1 MQCPFSIVLKGEII
15 MSFEYTKAVLRL
27 FKAVPVLMPSHAV
40 IDYKETIKNG
50 FVLTEDAVKN
60 NGEVVES
67 EIMEFITDNFGY
79 NLLALNNGFHKSF
92 KKVKET
98 PEVVLILEQLAHYA
112 TVYLQNGDMFDNS
125 KIDSSLVYVP
135 AEKLNLP
142 TGNDPVR
149 LTVICS
155 IPDVELE
162 ERVRKMLSSG
172 MALSSETMDDLMTV
186 IKQLRLEIAVEKVRN
201 KEMRI
206 RLYDALGTV
215 PVDAEEFLR
224 YLVFKTAGT
233 TLLVRN
239 AETIQ
244 MIKTGLYRFDV
255 EKAFRTY
262 VGAYSGGGIRALARV
277 FLRHKNKALFLAFKG
292 ASPYVAHILN
302 RVRKIADKEKKPAR
316 IGVLDR
322 VTCDSM
328 LRLDEL
334 YRELSRVTLYKK
346 VTAANALLFQMANP
360 DAALYHIRNGKAFA
374 TKRDVEGPYSPKRKT
389 IFDIIVSSI
398 VDDVRPAVAG
408 KKIFIPEGVEYAMP
422 TSEKRFIGGI
432 PFNTA
437 VRLGKDV
444 VLGVHWE
451 NLENERV
458 DLDLYYKSGKYD
470 VGWNTNFTDARHKN
484 AIYFSGDKT
493 DAPKEKGGAT
503 EAYFVSKAVKDDF
516 ALVNMA
522 WYTWDCSGEVP
533 FKFVLGNA
541 DPEQLSK
548 DYLLSCQNLFVNVPN
563 AIAKPQQFL
572 GFLEADEDGNKTF
585 WFANAQLGQ
594 DIVCSYDDK
603 SKLALKAAHAS
614 FASSLRLKDIL
625 RQAGAVFEKEEDE
638 EWDIDLSL
646 DKVSK
651 DTFISLFSA

>member
-1 MQCPFSIVLKGEII
+1 

-40 IDYKETIKNG
+40 IDCKETIKNG
-50 FVLTEDAVKN
+50 FVLTEDAIKN
-60 NGEVVES
+60 NGEVVEP

-79 NLLALNNGFHKSF
+79 DLFALNSGFHKSF
-92 KKVKET
+92 KKVKVT
-98 PEVVLILEQLAHYA
+98 PEEILMLEQLAHYA

-135 AEKLNLP
+135 AEELELP
-142 TGNDPVR
+142 VESEPVR
-149 LTVICS
+149 LTVIRS
-155 IPDVELE
+155 ISDAELDV
-162 ERVRKMLSSG
+162 RVRKMLASG
-172 MALSSETMDDLMTV
+172 MALSGATMDDLMTV
-186 IKQLRLEIAVEKVRN
+186 IKQLRLEIAVEEVRN

-244 MIKTGLYRFDV
+244 MIKAGFSRFDV

-262 VGAYSGGGIRALARV
+262 VGTYSGGGIRALAKV

-292 ASPYVAHILN
+292 TSPYVAHILN

-322 VTCDSM
+322 VTCDST

-334 YRELSRVTLYKK
+334 CRELSHVTLYKK

-374 TKRDVEGPYSPKRKT
+374 AKRDVERPYSPKRKT
-389 IFDIIVSSI
+389 IFDVIVSSI
-398 VDDVRPAVAG
+398 VDDVRPAVAS

-422 TSEKRFIGGI
+422 TSEKRFVGGI

-458 DLDLYYKSGKYD
+458 DLDLYYKSSKYD

-503 EAYFVSKAVKDDF
+503 EAYFVSDVVKDDF

-541 DPEQLSK
+541 DPKQLSK

-563 AIAKPQQFL
+563 TIAKPQQFL

-594 DIVCSYDDK
+594 DIVCSYDNK

>member
-1 MQCPFSIVLKGEII
+1 

-27 FKAVPVLMPSHAV
+27 FKAVPVLMLSHAV
-40 IDYKETIKNG
+40 IDCKETIKNG

-60 NGEVVES
+60 NGEVAEP

-112 TVYLQNGDMFDNS
+112 TVYLQNGDMFDNN

-135 AEKLNLP
+135 AEELELP
-142 TGNDPVR
+142 AESEPVR
-149 LTVICS
+149 LTVIRS
-155 IPDVELE
+155 ISDAELDV
-162 ERVRKMLSSG
+162 RVRKMLASG
-172 MALSSETMDDLMTV
+172 MALSGATMDDLMTV
-186 IKQLRLEIAVEKVRN
+186 IKQLRLEIAVEEVRN

-244 MIKTGLYRFDV
+244 MIKAGLSRFDV

-262 VGAYSGGGIRALARV
+262 VGTYSGDGISALAKV

-322 VTCDSM
+322 VTCDST

-334 YRELSRVTLYKK
+334 CRELSRVTLYKK

-374 TKRDVEGPYSPKRKT
+374 TKRDVERPYSPKRKT
-389 IFDIIVSSI
+389 IFDVIVSSI

-422 TSEKRFIGGI
+422 TSEKRFVGGI

-458 DLDLYYKSGKYD
+458 DLDLYYKSDKYD

-503 EAYFVSKAVKDDF
+503 EAYFVSDVVKDDF

-541 DPEQLSK
+541 DPKQLSK
-548 DYLLSCQNLFVNVPN
+548 DYLLSCQNIFVNVSN
-563 AIAKPQQFL
+563 TIAKPQQFL

-585 WFANAQLGQ
+585 CFANAQLGQ
-594 DIVCSYDDK
+594 NIVCWYDDK

-651 DTFISLFSA
+651 DTFISLVSA